1 MASPITIVS
10 ARLVVYA
17 LFLTALF
24 ACNGNTPLTPP
35 ASAPTK
41 PNASS
46 STVTVETAEGNRLQD
61 AIVTLSSAL
70 NGTTPSGTIIGT
82 QPTGF
87 TGQAVFD
94 GLPSSGEICV
104 SAADRGYVTAGTC
117 RQPFPSTFTLKLSP

>member
-24 ACNGNTPLTPP
+24 ACNGNTPSTPS

-46 STVTVETAEGNRLQD
+46 STVTVETGRGQPLLD
-61 AIVTLSSAL
+61 AIE
-70 NGTTPSGTIIGT
+70 TPFKRPQRHDT
-82 QPTGF
+82 
-87 TGQAVFD
+87 V
-94 GLPSSGEICV
+94 
-104 SAADRGYVTAGTC
+104 GYDH
-117 RQPFPSTFTLKLSP
+117 